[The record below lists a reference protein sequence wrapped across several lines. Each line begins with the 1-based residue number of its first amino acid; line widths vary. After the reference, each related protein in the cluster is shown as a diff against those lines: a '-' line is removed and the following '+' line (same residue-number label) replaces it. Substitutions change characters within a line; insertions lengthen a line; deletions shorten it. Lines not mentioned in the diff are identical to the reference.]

1 MHYHIY
7 AINEVE
13 EYMKDDKIE
22 DARLGES
29 LIEEHKVDAID
40 LNETE
45 VGKTD
50 DYVDVAAVEY
60 GGAVAVAEKGIVDKY
75 STSKKQYTKRSAK
88 QPLSVWL
95 RLELKK
101 VNLKN
106 FLFLTIAGVINAAGV
121 ILFLTPAGLY
131 DSGMSGT
138 SFLLSQVTPLTLSM
152 FLVILNVPL
161 FIFGFKRMGLPFM
174 LYSVWAVGIYS
185 LFAYLFQHQFGISFD
200 NGSPIVG
207 SDLFLCAL
215 CGGLVSGIGSGLTIR
230 FGGAIDGVEVAAVVF
245 AKKIGIT
252 VGTFVM
258 IYNAMIYIIAG
269 IVMQSWI
276 LPLYSIVT
284 YAVGLKAVDFMVE
297 GLDRA
302 KSAFIISDKFSEVA
316 SALSL
321 EFGRGVT
328 LLEAEGY
335 YSKDSKKVIY
345 CVVNRF
351 EIGKLKSIVEKV
363 DPTAFVAIGEVSD
376 SLGSSVRFRRR
387 SQR

>member
-1 MHYHIY
+1 
-7 AINEVE
+7 
-13 EYMKDDKIE
+13 MKDDKFE
-22 DARLGES
+22 GTRLGE
-29 LIEEHKVDAID
+29 LLTEDLKVDAID
-40 LNETE
+40 LKEAQ
-45 VGKTD
+45 VGKSYD
-50 DYVDVAAVEY
+50 CVDATTVEY
-60 GGAVAVAEKGIVDKY
+60 SGAVAVAEE
-75 STSKKQYTKRSAK
+75 STVGEKTASKKHCTRKTSK

-106 FLFLTIAGVINAAGV
+106 FLFLTIAGIINAAGV
-121 ILFLTPAGLY
+121 TLFLTPAGLY

-138 SFLLSQVTPLTLSM
+138 SFLLSQVTPLTLSV

-161 FIFGFKRMGLPFM
+161 FLFGFKRMGLPFM

-185 LFAYLFQHQFGISFD
+185 VFAYLFQHQFGISFD

-258 IYNAMIYIIAG
+258 VYNAIIYIIAG
-269 IVMQSWI
+269 IIMQSWI

-316 SALSL
+316 SAISL

-351 EIGKLKSIVEKV
+351 EIGKLKTIVEKV

-387 SQR
+387 SER